1 MLSLHRSSS
10 LFQLKP
16 QLFLN
21 PELLGNPCV
30 LRALPFM
37 LLHQPQLL
45 CDERFMFGLRFCSGG
60 SSSLKS
66 ASLLVGCR
74 RISKSEFVVRRLLDE
89 GLNGL
94 LRWDMLR
101 RYNFRWLLRRRVR
114 CRRIQRR
121 KLLPHLQSA
130 RRLVSK
136 LMLRCRSWRSARSL
150 RIRYRWPRRWG
161 RRSYRGLRWS
171 MNSVR
176 TRSSWWSLEQLNSPP
191 HEPR

>member
-1 MLSLHRSSS
+1 ML
-10 LFQLKP
+10 
-16 QLFLN
+16 
-21 PELLGNPCV
+21 
-30 LRALPFM
+30 
-37 LLHQPQLL
+37 
-45 CDERFMFGLRFCSGG
+45 GLRFCSGG

-74 RISKSEFVVRRLLDE
+74 RIPKSKFVVRRLLDE

-150 RIRYRWPRRWG
+150 RIRCRWPRRWG

-171 MNSVR
+171 MSSVG
-176 TRSSWWSLEQLNSPP
+176 TRSSWWSLEQLNSSP
-191 HEPR
+191 HEPRRADGRYCSCVRRLLSMLRRWCSDRSAMLGLRRRRSCLLLHR